1 MTASPAPLK
10 RPGDPL
16 EWSSGVGALQ
26 DAKRGRVIAIL
37 PAGASLRVAIAT
49 TGRAVERVHAQ
60 DVAKSDRYV
69 VMVQT
74 KTGPA
79 YHAPLVKTVDREL
92 RKTEELRLRFAASA
106 GLR

>member
-1 MTASPAPLK
+1 MTSPSPLK

-26 DAKRGRVIAIL
+26 DAKRGRVLAIL
-37 PAGASLRVAIAT
+37 PAGQSLRAAIAAA
-49 TGRAVERVHAQ
+49 GRKVQRVHAQ
-60 DVAKSDRYV
+60 DVAGSDRYV
-69 VMVQT
+69 VEV
-74 KTGPA
+74 KTVHGPA

-92 RKTEELRLRFAASA
+92 RKTEALRLRFAASA